1 MLSFSQGYTEGPVSI
16 GQDCVWKPPKNVTFS
31 GDKDTDFARVVD
43 SSVEITMLTNPIKPH
58 NVLTMTAS
66 IRQLEELLHTNQP
79 GEQDLTNVVLPP
91 VQRGVVKPWV
101 INILDPR
108 TAVGLPRSPSR
119 MPRPSSPPGGAPQ
132 LGAIS
137 GRKLL
142 QQLGSISGG
151 ASPSPPM
158 EAGQPSSSSSS
169 TASLGAVTG
178 QKVGLVLE
186 RDVET
191 RLVPQKR
198 KKLSRAEGLDAVSIC
213 Q

>member
-1 MLSFSQGYTEGPVSI
+1 M
-16 GQDCVWKPPKNVTFS
+16 
-31 GDKDTDFARVVD
+31 
-43 SSVEITMLTNPIKPH
+43 
-58 NVLTMTAS
+58 
-66 IRQLEELLHTNQP
+66 
-79 GEQDLTNVVLPP
+79 
-91 VQRGVVKPWV
+91 
-101 INILDPR
+101 
-108 TAVGLPRSPSR
+108 GLPK
-119 MPRPSSPPGGAPQ
+119 PSSPPGGTPQ

-198 KKLSRAEGLDAVSIC
+198 KNLSRAEGLDAVSIC

>member
-1 MLSFSQGYTEGPVSI
+1 
-16 GQDCVWKPPKNVTFS
+16 VWKPPKNVTFS

-158 EAGQPSSSSSS
+158 EAGQPSSSSS